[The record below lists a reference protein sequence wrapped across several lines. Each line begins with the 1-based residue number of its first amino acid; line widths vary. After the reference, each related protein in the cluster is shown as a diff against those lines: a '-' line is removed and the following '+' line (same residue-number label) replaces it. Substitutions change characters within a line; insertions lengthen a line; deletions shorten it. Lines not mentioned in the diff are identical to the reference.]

1 MHPACLSVHIYFLT
15 QQSNDLNAHPTVVSK
30 VLELHYSAYKLET
43 LKLNPLNPPKAN
55 KIGSYDRSF
64 SESFHPF
71 HGLIILGECGD
82 GFFL

>member
-55 KIGSYDRSF
+55 KIGSYDPRTSGHKKPTK
-64 SESFHPF
+64 SHA
-71 HGLIILGECGD
+71 GD
-82 GFFL
+82 DW